1 MLSIRNVEAQTDYIK
16 MKTLRFIGRAAV
28 AIIMSLNFAA
38 CSNDDEDI
46 DVSQLEGTWGLVRSA
61 GWELCSEATEK
72 DEWND
77 SYDPYNPDD
86 DCSKLVIKKLEDNK
100 YSVTGY
106 DYSYS
111 QWKPDRGSQI
121 MSLNGNTLV
130 ITQTDGEFGHFDYGN
145 PIIEVLTSDKMI
157 LHIKYDNVQ
166 TDPEFEPEHRHSGDF
181 TETFTRME

>member
-1 MLSIRNVEAQTDYIK
+1 MQLYVVFLTLVSQLFMLSIRNVEAQTDYIK
-16 MKTLRFIGRAAV
+16 MKTLRFIGMAAV

-106 DYSYS
+106 
-111 QWKPDRGSQI
+111 
-121 MSLNGNTLV
+121 
-130 ITQTDGEFGHFDYGN
+130 
-145 PIIEVLTSDKMI
+145 
-157 LHIKYDNVQ
+157 
-166 TDPEFEPEHRHSGDF
+166 
-181 TETFTRME
+181 